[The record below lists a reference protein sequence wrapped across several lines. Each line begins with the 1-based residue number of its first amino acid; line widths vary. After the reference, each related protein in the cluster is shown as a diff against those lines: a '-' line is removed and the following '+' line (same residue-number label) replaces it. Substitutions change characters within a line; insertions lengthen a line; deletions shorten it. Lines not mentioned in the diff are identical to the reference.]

1 VAEDNALRLIPKPGF
16 ENARS
21 LSLPGSAHSQRQP
34 RRRRL
39 LTISFVACVILP
51 AFLAAIY
58 YAFIA
63 SDRYVSGAGFAVR
76 GMDSSIGTD
85 FLGAF
90 TGLANVGS
98 TASDSYILLEFLESR
113 DLVEKL
119 EKDFPLR
126 EAYGGSAADFLY
138 RLDPGLDIEHVVE
151 YWADR
156 IHTTFDNNSGIISF
170 QVEAFRPEDAARISE
185 LVLSYCRTLVNEL
198 SANARRDAVAYAE
211 GEVERAETRLRT
223 ALEELRQ
230 FRVEENALDPGRIA
244 QLQIE
249 IVGGLEKELAET
261 RARISALQ
269 GAVDENSPAMR
280 TLRRHAEA
288 LEKEIA
294 DMNAQANQGQD
305 SAGDDASALSGLL
318 AAYETLEVERNF
330 AQQAYTSAL
339 SSLERAR
346 VEADRQQRYLAVFSQ
361 SLVPEYPLYPRRVL
375 NSFLVLA
382 GLTLMW
388 GIGVLVFYSVRDHIS

>member
-1 VAEDNALRLIPKPGF
+1 MAEDNTVRLVPRPGF
-16 ENARS
+16 EKGEALS
-21 LSLPGSAHSQRQP
+21 LSEGERSRRKP
-34 RRRRL
+34 RRRL
-39 LTISFVACVILP
+39 LAASFLLCVLLP
-51 AFLAAIY
+51 ALLAAAY

-63 SDRYVSGAGFAVR
+63 SDRYVAGAGFAVR
-76 GMDSSIGTD
+76 GMDSSMGTD

-119 EKDFPLR
+119 ERAFPLQA
-126 EAYGGSAADFLY
+126 AYSGPVADFLY
-138 RLDPGLDIEHVVE
+138 RLDPELDIEHRVE

-156 IHTTFDNNSGIISF
+156 IHTTFDNNSGIVTF
-170 QVEAFRPEDAARISE
+170 RVEAFRPEDAARIAE
-185 LVLSYCRTLVNEL
+185 LVLSYCKTLVNEL
-198 SANARRDAVAYAE
+198 SASARADAVAYAE
-211 GEVERAETRLRT
+211 GEVERAEARLRA
-223 ALEELRQ
+223 ALEELRR

-269 GAVDENSPAMR
+269 GAVDSNSPAMR

-294 DMNAQANQGQD
+294 DMNVQASQGG
-305 SAGDDASALSGLL
+305 SAEDPSALSGLL

-346 VEADRQQRYLAVFSQ
+346 VEADRQQRYLAVYSQ
-361 SLVPEYPLYPRRVL
+361 PLVPEYPLYPRRLL
-375 NSFLVLA
+375 NSLLILAALALV
-382 GLTLMW
+382 W
-388 GIGVLVFYSVRDHIS
+388 GIGALVAYSVRDHVS